1 MVSNLNCFRVMAV
14 NINFLTKLRVAVQ
27 EMFIILFQNS
37 IIINQL
43 LIILLKTTSHSCYSC
58 H

>member
-1 MVSNLNCFRVMAV
+1 MAV

-27 EMFIILFQNS
+27 EIFIIWFQNS

-43 LIILLKTTSHSCYSC
+43 FIILMCDISVV
-58 H
+58 

>member
-14 NINFLTKLRVAVQ
+14 NINFLTKLRGAVQ
-27 EMFIILFQNS
+27 DVFIIQFQNS
-37 IIINQL
+37 IRINQL
-43 LIILLKTTSHSCYSC
+43 FIILLKVTSHSCCSS